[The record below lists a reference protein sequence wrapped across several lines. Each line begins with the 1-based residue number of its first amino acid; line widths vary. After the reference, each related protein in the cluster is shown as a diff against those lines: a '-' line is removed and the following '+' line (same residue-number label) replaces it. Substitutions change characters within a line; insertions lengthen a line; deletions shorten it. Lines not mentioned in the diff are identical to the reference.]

1 MSRQCLFAGLAFSLI
16 AAMTG
21 SAAQAQDSSD
31 PSYLEKRNDL
41 GIIAFCSGK
50 GLLAEDSETFFQ
62 ISIDEIYGE
71 MPDSEEA
78 DLHEQKG
85 RDGISY
91 LQGDE
96 QSLDDLAAANNVDV
110 AAVCDQYKSQ
120 VTLGRMIAKQKNG
133 Q

>member
-1 MSRQCLFAGLAFSLI
+1 MSRHSLSVFLTFSLLTAVAGT
-16 AAMTG
+16 AAK
-21 SAAQAQDSSD
+21 AQDSSD

-41 GIIAFCSGK
+41 GIIAYCSSK
-50 GLLAEDSETFFQ
+50 GLLADDSEKFFK
-62 ISIDEIYGE
+62 IGIDEIYGE
-71 MPDSEEA
+71 MPASEEA

-96 QSLDDLAAANNVDV
+96 QPLDELAAANDVDV

-120 VTLGRMIAKQKNG
+120 VTLGRMIAKQKSA